1 MKTTTY
7 TSNMRNIIL
16 ILLCILT
23 TLFSIAQNANQL
35 YRKADSLYNL
45 KDFKNAAILYNNG
58 IEIQG
63 SSAAFNRYLSAA
75 SSWTMANS
83 PDSAFYVL
91 DVLSKNDKLTQ
102 SDYKNIESTK
112 ELAALQ
118 SDKRWKPLLTTIQ
131 KKAEANTYPQEE
143 FVYGRKDGMGLLMT
157 QLKPKVKSNG
167 KGIISVQAGSWF
179 SNFTMIERGVYYKR
193 EYLDKGYNVFMVVLG
208 SQPRYAIPDQVEDL
222 KRAVRYIRYN
232 SKQLGIDPDHIGIEG
247 ASAGGHLSLII
258 ATADEKIN
266 TNASDPI
273 DRVSSRVQAA
283 AVLFP
288 PTDFFNWG
296 FPGAATINQRAIQ
309 TQLRVYGAFDFRFW
323 NNSTLTY
330 DPVTDTAARNKIGK
344 EISPIYAVSS
354 DDPPIFIVHGDADMT
369 VPVQQSQTFIAKL
382 KEAGVTNNFVIKKGG
397 RHNPDDMQPE
407 LNQFVDWFD
416 KYLK

>member
-1 MKTTTY
+1 MKNT
-7 TSNMRNIIL
+7 IL
-16 ILLCILT
+16 IFISLLT
-23 TLFSIAQNANQL
+23 TFFSIAQNANQL

-45 KDFKNAAILYNNG
+45 KDFKSAAIAYNDG
-58 IEIQG
+58 IKLQG
-63 SSAAFNRYLSAA
+63 TATGFNRYLSAA
-75 SSWTMANS
+75 ASWAMANS

-91 DVLSKNDKLTQ
+91 DILSKNDKLTQ
-102 SDYKNIESTK
+102 SDYKNIAGTK
-112 ELAALQ
+112 ELEALQ
-118 SDKRWKPLLTTIQ
+118 SDKRWKPLLAAVQ
-131 KKAEANTYPQEE
+131 KKAEGNTYPQEE
-143 FVYGRKDGMGLLMT
+143 IVYGRKDGMGLLMT
-157 QLKPKVKSNG
+157 QLKPKVRSNG
-167 KGIISVQAGSWF
+167 KAIISVQAGSWF
-179 SNFTMIERGVYYKR
+179 SNFNMIERGVYYKR

-232 SKQLGIDPDHIGIEG
+232 AKQLGIDPGHIGIEG
-247 ASAGGHLSLII
+247 GSAGGHLSLII

-266 TNASDPI
+266 TNASDPV

-296 FPGAATINQRAIQ
+296 FPGAATINQREIQ
-309 TQLRVYGAFDFRFW
+309 KQLRVYGAFDFRVW

-344 EISPIYAVSS
+344 EISPIYAVSF

-382 KEAGVTNNFVIKKGG
+382 KEAGVTNNFAIKKGG
-397 RHNPDDMQPE
+397 RHNPDDMKPE
-407 LNQFVDWFD
+407 LDHFVDWFD

>member
-1 MKTTTY
+1 MKNT
-7 TSNMRNIIL
+7 IL
-16 ILLCILT
+16 ILFCILLT
-23 TLFSIAQNANQL
+23 FFSVAQHANQL

-45 KDFKNAAILYNNG
+45 KDFKSAAIAYHDG
-58 IEIQG
+58 INLQG
-63 SSAAFNRYLSAA
+63 TATGFNRYLSAA
-75 SSWTMANS
+75 SSWAMANS

-91 DVLSKNDKLTQ
+91 DILSKNDKLTQ
-102 SDYKNIESTK
+102 SDYKNIAGAK
-112 ELAALQ
+112 ELEVLQ
-118 SDKRWKPLLTTIQ
+118 SDKRWKPLLAAVQ
-131 KKAEANTYPQEE
+131 KKAEGNTYPQEE
-143 FVYGRKDGMGLLMT
+143 IVYGRKDGMGLLMT

-167 KGIISVQAGSWF
+167 KAIISVQAGSWF
-179 SNFTMIERGVYYKR
+179 SNFNMIERGVYYKR
-193 EYLDKGYNVFMVVLG
+193 EYLDNGYNVFMVVLG
-208 SQPRYAIPDQVEDL
+208 SQPRYAIPDQVDDL

-232 SKQLGIDPDHIGIEG
+232 AKQLGIDPDHIGIEG
-247 ASAGGHLSLII
+247 GSAGGHLSLII
-258 ATADEKIN
+258 ATADEKMN
-266 TNASDPI
+266 ANASDPV

-296 FPGAATINQRAIQ
+296 FSGAATINQREIQ
-309 TQLRVYGAFDFRFW
+309 KQLRVYGAFDFRVW

-344 EISPIYAVSS
+344 EISPIYAVST
-354 DDPPIFIVHGDADMT
+354 DDPPIFIIHGDADMT

-397 RHNPDDMQPE
+397 RHNPDDMKPE
-407 LNQFVDWFD
+407 LDHFVDWFD

>member
-1 MKTTTY
+1 MKTTNY
-7 TSNMRNIIL
+7 TSNMRNIIF

-45 KDFKNAAILYNNG
+45 KDFKNAAILYNDG
-58 IEIQG
+58 IELQG
-63 SSAAFNRYLSAA
+63 SAAAFNRYISAA
-75 SSWTMANS
+75 SSWTLANS
-83 PDSAFYVL
+83 PDSAFYLL
-91 DVLSKNDKLTQ
+91 DILSKNDKLTQ
-102 SDYKNIESTK
+102 SDYKNIESAK

-118 SDKRWKPLLTTIQ
+118 SDKRWKPLLVAVQ
-131 KKAEANTYPQEE
+131 KKAEGNTYQQEE
-143 FVYGRKDGMGLLMT
+143 IVYGRKDGMGLLMT
-157 QLKPKVKSNG
+157 QLKPKVRSNG
-167 KGIISVQAGSWF
+167 KAIISVQAGSWF

-232 SKQLGIDPDHIGIEG
+232 AKHLGIDPDHIGIEG

-266 TNASDPI
+266 TNATDPV
-273 DRVSSRVQAA
+273 DRVSSRIQAA

-296 FPGAATINQRAIQ
+296 FPGAATINQREIQ
-309 TQLRVYGAFDFRFW
+309 KQLRVYGAFDFRVW

-354 DDPPIFIVHGDADMT
+354 DDPPIFIIHGDADIT
-369 VPVQQSQTFIAKL
+369 VPVQQSQTFVAKL

-397 RHNPDDMQPE
+397 RHNPDDMMPE